1 DLKWRQHP
9 ESLTQ
14 LCETQAAIL
23 RDAAACVMPGG
34 RLVYASCSILPEE
47 NEQQVQAFLDTHPE
61 FSLLDAGTVLADRNI
76 ALALDGPYLKL
87 RPDVHGTDG
96 FFAAVMQRAKG
107 APPAARSAQD
117 TGSAQPDAPQAVDT
131 DAAASAGPA

>member
-1 DLKWRQHP
+1 AARLARAKPRFARSGLSNIVPVAIAERHAQRVKRRRGKGRRVLGDAPCSGLGTLRRSPELKWRPHP

-14 LCETQAAIL
+14 LCDTQAAIL

-76 ALALDGPYLKL
+76 ALALDG
-87 RPDVHGTDG
+87 
-96 FFAAVMQRAKG
+96 
-107 APPAARSAQD
+107 
-117 TGSAQPDAPQAVDT
+117 
-131 DAAASAGPA
+131 